1 MAKKRRQTME
11 KAGEKNPFT
20 LLSTEYNHWHSRTV
34 EEFPEGAYGSSLE
47 GGLGKQSGWDKG
59 EEVNPR
65 FSFENEELH
74 EAATRPYPQA
84 DPLRKNP
91 EGHPE

>member
-1 MAKKRRQTME
+1 MFKNRRKSME

-20 LLSTEYNHWHSRTV
+20 PLSTEYQHLHSRAW
-34 EEFPEGAYGSSLE
+34 EEFPEGPYGFATD
-47 GGLGKQSGWDKG
+47 GVLGKSSGWDTG
-59 EEVNPR
+59 EEANPR
-65 FSFENEELH
+65 FSYENEELH

-91 EGHPE
+91 EGHLE